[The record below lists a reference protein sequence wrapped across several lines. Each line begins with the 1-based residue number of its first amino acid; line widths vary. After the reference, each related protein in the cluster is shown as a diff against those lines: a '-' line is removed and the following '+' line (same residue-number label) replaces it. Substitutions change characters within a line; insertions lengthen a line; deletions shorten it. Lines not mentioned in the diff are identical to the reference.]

1 MHLNEDKMP
10 LTLSRRNFVFAALA
24 ASGLAASPAASITE
38 AGARDLVNRVVGELN
53 SIIESGKSD
62 SAILRDLEKLFV
74 RYADV
79 NIMAV
84 YALGSDGRSATASQK
99 QAFTEAF
106 KGYIARKYGKRFREF
121 IGGQVQVESSREIR
135 SGYEIRT
142 TVFMRG
148 ESPFDVSFHVSDRSG
163 QNRFFNIFI
172 EGVNLLLT
180 ERTEIGAMLD
190 RRGGDINALISDLKA
205 SS

>member
-1 MHLNEDKMP
+1 MP

-24 ASGLAASPAASITE
+24 ASGLAASPAASMTE
-38 AGARDLVNRVVGELN
+38 AGARDLVNRMVGELN

>member
-1 MHLNEDKMP
+1 MS
-10 LTLSRRNFVFAALA
+10 LTLPRRNFVLAALA
-24 ASGLAASPAASITE
+24 ASGLAASPAVAMTE

-53 SIIESGKSD
+53 GIIESGKSD
-62 SAILRDLEKLFV
+62 SAILRDLERLFV

-121 IGGQVQVESSREIR
+121 IGGRVQVESSRAIR

-190 RRGGDINALISDLKA
+190 RRGGDINALINDLKA